1 MYYMFQ
7 VVIRIVLQGNDTS
20 QILVNIKH
28 SVYHIYVYLYV
39 WFKKNSTIYVHDTI
53 GMGLSD
59 MTLPGKIHISIPHLP
74 DGFVCILE
82 LQVNGIFG
90 NKTSI

>member
-28 SVYHIYVYLYV
+28 WIALYVYLYV

>member
-28 SVYHIYVYLYV
+28 WIALYIYV

-74 DGFVCILE
+74 DGFVCVSE